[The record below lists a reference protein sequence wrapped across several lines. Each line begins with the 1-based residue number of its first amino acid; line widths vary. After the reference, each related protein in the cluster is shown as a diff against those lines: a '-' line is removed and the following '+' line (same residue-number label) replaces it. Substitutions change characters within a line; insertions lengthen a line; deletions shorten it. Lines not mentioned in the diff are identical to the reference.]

1 MKTYAPVTEEV
12 IEALKGVVGAE
23 YVMTDAETLEHYQ
36 TDEETDPRKFHKPE
50 VVVKP
55 ASAQEM
61 AEIMKLANKFDVPV
75 TVRSAGTSLADGA
88 IPVCG
93 GIVLPK
99 GELICPG
106 CVKKLSFVKQ
116 PVCKKCGKEITSA
129 EREYC
134 LDCTK
139 HKRSFDYGRALLNYN
154 DTAKKSMADIK
165 YRNRREYLDF
175 YAEAVCLRY
184 GKLLM
189 RLGADALVPVP
200 VHPSRRRQRGFNQA
214 EIFADRI
221 GERLGIPVC
230 PEMLVRRKKTAPQK
244 QLNPKERLHNLEEAF
259 AAGAVP
265 EGGTRVILVDDIYT
279 TGSTMEAC
287 ARALLRAGV
296 KNVYFIAICIGRG
309 Q

>member
-1 MKTYAPVTEEV
+1 MCLRHFCIAIPVYVSFKKESSIIKHRITEENTIGKIQFTERKTTTKNSDPV
-12 IEALKGVVGAE
+12 RRKTSAE
-23 YVMTDAETLEHYQ
+23 VTFPANNPYAINAGRIKQFLTDLLF
-36 TDEETDPRKFHKPE
+36 PR
-50 VVVKP
+50 
-55 ASAQEM
+55 
-61 AEIMKLANKFDVPV
+61 
-75 TVRSAGTSLADGA
+75 RC
-88 IPVCG
+88 PVCG

-184 GKLLM
+184 GRLLM

-230 PEMLVRRKKTAPQK
+230 PKMLVRRKKTAPQK

-265 EGGTRVILVDDIYT
+265 EGVTRVILVDDIYT

>member
-1 MKTYAPVTEEV
+1 MKNVSFPVRLRTF
-12 IEALKGVVGAE
+12 LTG
-23 YVMTDAETLEHYQ
+23 LLF
-36 TDEETDPRKFHKPE
+36 PR
-50 VVVKP
+50 
-55 ASAQEM
+55 
-61 AEIMKLANKFDVPV
+61 
-75 TVRSAGTSLADGA
+75 RC
-88 IPVCG
+88 PVCG

-221 GERLGIPVC
+221 GARLGIPVC
-230 PEMLVRRKKTAPQK
+230 PEMLVRRKKTS
-244 QLNPKERLHNLEEAF
+244 RICWIF
-259 AAGAVP
+259 IT
-265 EGGTRVILVDDIYT
+265 TRCCTGKRPLIST
-279 TGSTMEAC
+279 PGRCRSGSTGIM
-287 ARALLRAGV
+287 LITSV
-296 KNVYFIAICIGRG
+296 IIP
-309 Q
+309 

>member
-1 MKTYAPVTEEV
+1 MKNETFPVRLRTFF
-12 IEALKGVVGAE
+12 
-23 YVMTDAETLEHYQ
+23 TDLLF
-36 TDEETDPRKFHKPE
+36 PR
-50 VVVKP
+50 
-55 ASAQEM
+55 
-61 AEIMKLANKFDVPV
+61 
-75 TVRSAGTSLADGA
+75 RC
-88 IPVCG
+88 PVCG

-189 RLGADALVPVP
+189 RLGADALVP
-200 VHPSRRRQRGFNQA
+200 
-214 EIFADRI
+214 E
-221 GERLGIPVC
+221 
-230 PEMLVRRKKTAPQK
+230 
-244 QLNPKERLHNLEEAF
+244 
-259 AAGAVP
+259 
-265 EGGTRVILVDDIYT
+265 
-279 TGSTMEAC
+279 
-287 ARALLRAGV
+287 
-296 KNVYFIAICIGRG
+296 IGRAHV
-309 Q
+309 

>member
-1 MKTYAPVTEEV
+1 MMEENTIGKIQFIERKITTKSSDPVRRKIFAEV
-12 IEALKGVVGAE
+12 ISPVNNTHITNASRIKRFL
-23 YVMTDAETLEHYQ
+23 TDLLF
-36 TDEETDPRKFHKPE
+36 PR
-50 VVVKP
+50 
-55 ASAQEM
+55 
-61 AEIMKLANKFDVPV
+61 
-75 TVRSAGTSLADGA
+75 RC
-88 IPVCG
+88 PVCG

-221 GERLGIPVC
+221 GERLGIPVS

-265 EGGTRVILVDDIYT
+265 EGVTRVILVDDIYT

>member
-1 MKTYAPVTEEV
+1 MKNVSFPVRLRTF
-12 IEALKGVVGAE
+12 L
-23 YVMTDAETLEHYQ
+23 TDLLF
-36 TDEETDPRKFHKPE
+36 PR
-50 VVVKP
+50 
-55 ASAQEM
+55 
-61 AEIMKLANKFDVPV
+61 
-75 TVRSAGTSLADGA
+75 RC
-88 IPVCG
+88 PVCG

-221 GERLGIPVC
+221 GERLG
-230 PEMLVRRKKTAPQK
+230 
-244 QLNPKERLHNLEEAF
+244 
-259 AAGAVP
+259 
-265 EGGTRVILVDDIYT
+265 
-279 TGSTMEAC
+279 STMEAC

>member
-1 MKTYAPVTEEV
+1 MMEENTIGKIQFIERKITTKSSDPVRRKTFAEV
-12 IEALKGVVGAE
+12 ISPVNNTDITNASRIKRFLTDLLSPAAAL
-23 YVMTDAETLEHYQ
+23 
-36 TDEETDPRKFHKPE
+36 
-50 VVVKP
+50 
-55 ASAQEM
+55 SA
-61 AEIMKLANKFDVPV
+61 AAL
-75 TVRSAGTSLADGA
+75 
-88 IPVCG
+88 CC
-93 GIVLPK
+93 PK
-99 GELICPG
+99 ERLICPG

-154 DTAKKSMADIK
+154 DTAKKSMADI
-165 YRNRREYLDF
+165 NTETGGNISIF
-175 YAEAVCLRY
+175 FAEAVCLRY

-200 VHPSRRRQRGFNQA
+200 SIRPRRRQRA
-214 EIFADRI
+214 LTRREILPTGSENGWVSGLSGDAGAQEEDR
-221 GERLGIPVC
+221 
-230 PEMLVRRKKTAPQK
+230 ASK

-287 ARALLRAGV
+287 ARALLRGE
-296 KNVYFIAICIGRG
+296 
-309 Q
+309 

>member
-1 MKTYAPVTEEV
+1 MRNETITVLLRAF
-12 IEALKGVVGAE
+12 L
-23 YVMTDAETLEHYQ
+23 TDLLF
-36 TDEETDPRKFHKPE
+36 PR
-50 VVVKP
+50 
-55 ASAQEM
+55 
-61 AEIMKLANKFDVPV
+61 
-75 TVRSAGTSLADGA
+75 RC
-88 IPVCG
+88 PVCG
-93 GIVLPK
+93 DIVLPR
-99 GELICPG
+99 GELICPA

-116 PVCKKCGKEITSA
+116 PVCKKCGKEISSA

-165 YRNRREYLDF
+165 YRNTREYLDF

-184 GKLLM
+184 GTALL

-214 EIFADRI
+214 EIFACRI
-221 GERLGIPVC
+221 GARLGIPVRT
-230 PEMLVRRKKTAPQK
+230 ELLVRSKKTAPQK

-259 AAGAVP
+259 TAGEVP
-265 EGGTRVILVDDIYT
+265 EGVRRVILVDDIYT
-279 TGSTMEAC
+279 TGSTIEAC
-287 ARALLRAGV
+287 TRALLRAGV